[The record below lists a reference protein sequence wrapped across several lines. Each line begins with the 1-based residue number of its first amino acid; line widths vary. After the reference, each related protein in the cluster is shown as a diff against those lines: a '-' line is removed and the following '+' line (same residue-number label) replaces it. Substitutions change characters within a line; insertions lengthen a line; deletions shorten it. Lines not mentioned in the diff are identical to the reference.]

1 MGKYSRGQFNY
12 NIHFQ
17 GAIHYGLTLF
27 QLRAISNPVIT
38 GNSLYLYFPNSDC
51 LEQLG
56 SLLISNDHELPP
68 IQVREWNPLIY
79 TSIDDKTLK
88 TTPKVQFYSMVN
100 HSSDAQAAAV
110 ILINRLMIELN
121 TSEWGMTEVSH
132 TRLSRLSIQDIIRIG
147 IKNIIEN
154 LTLYLY
160 LLFDMPDDNFPAF
173 INYISKTAWI
183 DLA

>member
-1 MGKYSRGQFNY
+1 MGKYSRGQFNYNIHFQGAIHYGLTLFQLNTDTMGKYSRGQFNY

-132 TRLSRLSIQDIIRIG
+132 TRLSRLSIQDILQNG
-147 IKNIIEN
+147 E
-154 LTLYLY
+154 
-160 LLFDMPDDNFPAF
+160 
-173 INYISKTAWI
+173 
-183 DLA
+183 